1 VTETPRRAI
10 GYLRVSTD
18 LQAERGLGLEVQ
30 HDSVTAYAAVRG
42 LDLIDVV
49 EEAASGGVRAGEEF
63 SYEHRPVLLA
73 LMERAEEGEFDVLII
88 AKLDRL
94 SRDYA
99 TLVVLERRLERHGV
113 QVLSAAEEQENG
125 DGPIAELLRGQLALI
140 AQFERAQI
148 RERLSAGKAKK
159 RSKGGR
165 AEGRVPYGF
174 RSHDAKLELH
184 EPEARVVRGIYRDF
198 QDGRRVSRIARILNR
213 AGVPSPDRRRW
224 CRQTVRAILENPVY
238 SGTQHGIC
246 RAHPAI
252 VSRRRFNEVQLFL
265 AERRQTDSVYIA
277 AQATR
282 QTNLEARA
290 ASLEEGAV

>member
-1 VTETPRRAI
+1 V
-10 GYLRVSTD
+10 V
-18 LQAERGLGLEVQ
+18 
-30 HDSVTAYAAVRG
+30 AYAAVRG
-42 LDLIDVV
+42 LDLVDVV

-165 AEGRVPYGF
+165 AEGRVPYGY
-174 RSHDAKLELH
+174 RSHDAKLELY
-184 EPEARVVRGIYRDF
+184 EPEARVVRRVYRDF
-198 QDGRRVSRIARILNR
+198 QDGRRVARVARELNR
-213 AGVPSPDRRRW
+213 SGIPSPDQKRW
-224 CRQTVRAILENPVY
+224 SRQTVKAILENPVY
-238 SGTQHGIC
+238 SGTQHGVA
-246 RAHPAI
+246 RAHQAVI
-252 VSRRRFNEVQLFL
+252 SRRRFNEAQLLL
-265 AERRQTDSVYIA
+265 ANRRQSDSVYLA
-277 AQATR
+277 RGAATR
-282 QTNLEARA
+282 QANLEARA
-290 ASLEEGAV
+290 VSVAAEND